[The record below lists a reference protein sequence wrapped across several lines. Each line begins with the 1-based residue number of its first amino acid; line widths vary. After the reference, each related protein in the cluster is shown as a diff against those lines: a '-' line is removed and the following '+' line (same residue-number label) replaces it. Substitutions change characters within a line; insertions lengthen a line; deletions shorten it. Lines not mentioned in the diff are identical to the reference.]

1 MLSRVE
7 LKEQLIILDK
17 LYAEKW
23 KVSKEALEAVED
35 MERNALNLNTF
46 FSPDSFN
53 IISMNIRSF
62 SNFHHF
68 VADQSIYGAQM
79 ILLQET
85 WQRPEDLSNSIDG
98 FINSFNSGLVARGN
112 GIASY
117 YKDYDIE
124 IESAWDTSY
133 QITKLSTAK

>member
-1 MLSRVE
+1 
-7 LKEQLIILDK
+7 
-17 LYAEKW
+17 
-23 KVSKEALEAVED
+23 
-35 MERNALNLNTF
+35 
-46 FSPDSFN
+46 
-53 IISMNIRSF
+53 MNIRSF
-62 SNFHHF
+62 SNLHHF

-98 FINSFNSGLVARGN
+98 YINSFNSGLVARGN

-124 IESAWDTSY
+124 IESAGDTSY
-133 QITKLSTAK
+133 QITKLSTAKYDVINVYFKARSTHDFLSDMDFLITNPETTVILETSI

>member
-1 MLSRVE
+1 MTSYKVQGQSILKPKKVVVDLKRANFAGQAHVMLSRVE
-7 LKEQLIILDK
+7 CMEQLIILDK

-23 KVSKEALEAVED
+23 KVSKDALEAVED

-62 SNFHHF
+62 SNLHHF

-85 WQRPEDLSNSIDG
+85 WQ
-98 FINSFNSGLVARGN
+98 
-112 GIASY
+112 
-117 YKDYDIE
+117 
-124 IESAWDTSY
+124 
-133 QITKLSTAK
+133 